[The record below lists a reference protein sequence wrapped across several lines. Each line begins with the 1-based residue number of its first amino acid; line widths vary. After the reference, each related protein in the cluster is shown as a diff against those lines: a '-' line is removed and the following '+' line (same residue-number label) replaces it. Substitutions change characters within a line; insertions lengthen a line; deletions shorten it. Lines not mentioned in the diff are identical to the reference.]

1 MSRVIIHKSD
11 KILPKTASKMFRE
24 AVKQA
29 TPELVIDEL
38 LHELDQFEQKFGMS
52 TVAFYRWYRGGKMGD
67 SGEIMS
73 WAALFESYMS
83 IIQHL
88 EPGRVHQ

>member
-1 MSRVIIHKSD
+1 MSRIIIHKSD

-38 LHELDQFEQKFGMS
+38 LHELD
-52 TVAFYRWYRGGKMGD
+52 
-67 SGEIMS
+67 
-73 WAALFESYMS
+73 
-83 IIQHL
+83 
-88 EPGRVHQ
+88 